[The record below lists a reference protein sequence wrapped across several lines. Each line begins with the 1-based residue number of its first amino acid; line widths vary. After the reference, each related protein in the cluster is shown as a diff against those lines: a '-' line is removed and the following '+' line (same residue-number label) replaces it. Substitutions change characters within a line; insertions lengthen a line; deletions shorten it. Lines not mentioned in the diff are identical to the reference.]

1 MADAILLQGGSGGLY
16 SDDVTASKADV
27 LEGKTTITSDSND
40 EVVQGT
46 MPLLMAN
53 SDMINVM
60 KAYPR
65 VDQWGMGGVIDS
77 ASMGRGLIVALRSE
91 DGKRYAL
98 DSNNVF
104 VFIPLTDLRAENIR
118 SDKNIGG
125 VQGNIQVIGKI
136 GVAPGNGWFNNEFMF
151 ILNIPQG
158 IYEAQGESWAPE
170 LRVPIG
176 KVREILGILA
186 HKIAAD
192 ESIAGVQGTLPVWN
206 IAISGHGDVMYAWAG
221 EGHYY
226 DHPVAG
232 RGVILRIPNNYVTR
246 GGNWVYLSEPDLIG
260 PNIRQGV
267 NMFGVQG
274 EMVDYGTGRAAFYNA
289 TFDGALLSGVAH
301 ADREIFMGEVYAVG
315 NMSFSSRYFSSI
327 SNPGKHKFLGI
338 LDGGLRFSL
347 KAQGDTKYSEV
358 PVAAFFDHSINLTP
372 FRKIRIG
379 GKFLSGS
386 YRKQTNKNDLSNAT
400 FGIVAISKK
409 NVTKN
414 VTAQRYAYSIDLNNN
429 YKGVHVS
436 FQDGAQDDKEYE
448 GGRLT
453 GQQLWA
459 EIDVL
464 GINEQCYMFAYAQ
477 ATSFYPMSAEVVIN
491 HIEFIN

>member
-1 MADAILLQGGSGGLY
+1 MAICLIKKGGGGIQ
-16 SDDVTASKADV
+16 SEDTTALRSDV
-27 LEGKTTITSDSND
+27 LAGKTALTADSND
-40 EVVQGT
+40 EALEGT
-46 MPLLMAN
+46 MQLLSAN
-53 SDMINVM
+53 SDISLSVM
-60 KAYPR
+60 FAHNR
-65 VDQWGMGGVIDS
+65 TDNWGEGGAIDS
-77 ASMGRGLIVALRSE
+77 PSKGRGIIISIRPE
-91 DGKRYAL
+91 DGKKYAL
-98 DSNNVF
+98 NNSVAF
-104 VFIPLTDLRAENIR
+104 VFMPASDLRPENIR
-118 SDKNIGG
+118 ADKNIAK
-125 VQGNIQVIGKI
+125 VQGAIPIWSVVGSGFLDMLYAWADQGHAIDHPIAGRGVVLRIPNGHIIEGANWVFLKAPTLLPENIR
-136 GVAPGNGWFNNEFMF
+136 
-151 ILNIPQG
+151 QG
-158 IYEAQGESWAPE
+158 ID
-170 LRVPIG
+170 V
-176 KVREILGILA
+176 LGI
-186 HKIAAD
+186 
-192 ESIAGVQGTLPVWN
+192 QGTLP
-206 IAISGHGDVMYAWAG
+206 
-221 EGHYY
+221 
-226 DHPVAG
+226 
-232 RGVILRIPNNYVTR
+232 
-246 GGNWVYLSEPDLIG
+246 
-260 PNIRQGV
+260 
-267 NMFGVQG
+267 
-274 EMVDYGTGRAAFYNA
+274 DYGAGRAAFYNA

-327 SNPGKHKFLGI
+327 SNPDKHKFLGI

-347 KAQGDTKYSEV
+347 KAQGDNKYSEV

-459 EIDVL
+459 EIDVS
-464 GINEQCYMFAYAQ
+464 GVNEQCYMFAYAQ

>member
-1 MADAILLQGGSGGLY
+1 MGKGIIIGSTGGTY
-16 SDDVTASKADV
+16 SEDTTATKADV
-27 LEGKTTITSDSND
+27 LAGKTALTVDSND
-40 EVVQGT
+40 EAVQGT
-46 MPLLMAN
+46 MQLLKTN
-53 SDMINVM
+53 NFDVPFYRL
-60 KAYPR
+60 AYQR
-65 VDQWGMGGVIDS
+65 TDVIGQGIAIDS
-77 ASMGRGLIVALRSE
+77 PAHGRGIALSVKPPDGKKYALDNNTELVFKPEPDLRPENIRGDKRIANIQGGIHIWDVARSGYGDMLYAWNDEGHYIDHPVGGRGLIVRVGNGYIIENA
-91 DGKRYAL
+91 
-98 DSNNVF
+98 NWVF
-104 VFIPLTDLRAENIR
+104 LKAPTLLPWNIR
-118 SDKNIGG
+118 KGANVLG
-125 VQGNIQVIGKI
+125 V
-136 GVAPGNGWFNNEFMF
+136 E
-151 ILNIPQG
+151 
-158 IYEAQGESWAPE
+158 
-170 LRVPIG
+170 
-176 KVREILGILA
+176 
-186 HKIAAD
+186 
-192 ESIAGVQGTLPVWN
+192 GTLPDY
-206 IAISGHGDVMYAWAG
+206 S
-221 EGHYY
+221 
-226 DHPVAG
+226 AG
-232 RGVILRIPNNYVTR
+232 RV
-246 GGNWVYLSEPDLIG
+246 
-260 PNIRQGV
+260 
-267 NMFGVQG
+267 
-274 EMVDYGTGRAAFYNA
+274 AFYNA
-289 TFDGALLSGVAH
+289 TFDGELLSGVAN

-327 SNPGKHKFLGI
+327 SNPDKHKFLGI

-436 FQDGAQDDKEYE
+436 FQDGAQDDKGYE

-459 EIDVL
+459 EVDVSS
-464 GINEQCYMFAYAQ
+464 INEQCFMFAYADG
-477 ATSFYPMSAEVVIN
+477 TSYYPMSAEVVIN

>member
-1 MADAILLQGGSGGLY
+1 MAICLIKKGGGGIQ
-16 SDDVTASKADV
+16 SEDVTALRSEV
-27 LEGKTTITSDSND
+27 LKGKTALTIDSND
-40 EVVQGT
+40 EVIEGT
-46 MPLLMAN
+46 MELLTAN
-53 SDMINVM
+53 SDLVHVM
-60 KAYPR
+60 MCFDRGVGDY
-65 VDQWGMGGVIDS
+65 WGMGGAIDS
-77 ASMGRGLIVALRSE
+77 PSHGRGIIISMRPE
-91 DGKRYAL
+91 DFRKYAL
-98 DSNNVF
+98 DDRSVF
-104 VFIPLTDLRAENIR
+104 VFMPVPDLRPENIR
-118 SDKNIGG
+118 SDKNIAKIQGG
-125 VQGNIQVIGKI
+125 IPIWSVVGS
-136 GVAPGNGWFNNEFMF
+136 GWGD
-151 ILNIPQG
+151 IL
-158 IYEAQGESWAPE
+158 
-170 LRVPIG
+170 
-176 KVREILGILA
+176 
-186 HKIAAD
+186 
-192 ESIAGVQGTLPVWN
+192 
-206 IAISGHGDVMYAWAG
+206 YAWAD
-221 EGHYY
+221 EGHAW

-232 RGVILRIPNNYVTR
+232 RGVLSKVPN
-246 GGNWVYLSEPDLIG
+246 GHIIEGANWVFLKAPTLL
-260 PNIRQGV
+260 PWNIRKGV
-267 NMFGVQG
+267 NVLGVEG
-274 EMVDYGTGRAAFYNA
+274 TLPDYSAGRVAFYNA
-289 TFDGALLSGVAH
+289 TFDGELLSGVAN

-327 SNPGKHKFLGI
+327 SNPDKHKFLGI

-459 EIDVL
+459 EVDVSS
-464 GINEQCYMFAYAQ
+464 INEQCFMFAYADG
-477 ATSFYPMSAEVVIN
+477 TSYYPMSAEVVIN

>member
-1 MADAILLQGGSGGLY
+1 MGKGIIIGNTGGTY
-16 SDDVTASKADV
+16 SEDVTASKADV
-27 LEGKTTITSDSND
+27 LEGKSTITSDSND

-77 ASMGRGLIVALRSE
+77 ASMGRGLIVALRPE

-98 DSNNVF
+98 DANNVF
-104 VFIPLTDLRAENIR
+104 AFIPLADLRAENIR
-118 SDKNIGG
+118 ADKNIAKI
-125 VQGNIQVIGKI
+125 QGSIPVIGKV

-170 LRVPIG
+170 LRVPIQ

-206 IAISGHGDVMYAWAG
+206 IAISGYGDVMYAWAG

-246 GGNWVYLSEPDLIG
+246 GGNWVYLAEPDLIG

-327 SNPGKHKFLGI
+327 SNPDKHKFLGI

-436 FQDGAQDDKEYE
+436 FQDGAQDDKGYE

-459 EIDVL
+459 EIDVS
-464 GINEQCYMFAYAQ
+464 GVNEQCYMFAYAQ
-477 ATSFYPMSAEVVIN
+477 ATSFYPMFAEVVIN